1 MKKIKE
7 NNIEI
12 SPDAVIILP
21 VVTAEKP
28 SK

>member
-7 NNIEI
+7 NNIEM
-12 SPDAVIILP
+12 SLDAVIILP